1 MRPVTIR
8 SEAQRLSAGA
18 RRIAASWAQ
27 PKTSPSPT
35 VHVADLPLQ
44 PELPL
49 PEGVAE
55 DRLRDYLLSLRVDN
69 SPAAELDSYCRED
82 FRRFV
87 YTWGLARHLTG
98 RALELGANPYFTTTL
113 LNDFTSLDLTLANY
127 FAPDRGSTIVQRVTR
142 RKLLDGTLGDEFHED
157 IESRHF
163 NIEEERFPFD
173 DDEFDVVF
181 FCEILEHLL
190 NDPLAVILEVKR
202 VLRRGG
208 HLILT
213 TPNVNRLENVAR
225 MVAGVNIYD
234 PYSGYGPYGRHNR
247 EYNKHELEQLL
258 VRAGFVIESLE
269 TADVHAN
276 ASEAF
281 TDPAAIVPLVAFR
294 QHDLGQ
300 YLFSRSRN
308 ETAARPLKPAWLYRS
323 YPPTELGD

>member
-8 SEAQRLSAGA
+8 SEARRLSASA
-18 RRIAASWAQ
+18 RRIVASWAK
-27 PKTSPSPT
+27 PRASRNPT
-35 VHVADLPLQ
+35 ASVSDLPLQ

-49 PEGVAE
+49 PEGVTE
-55 DRLRDYLLSLRVDN
+55 HLLRDYLLSLRVDN
-69 SPAAELDSYCRED
+69 GSAVELESYCRED

-98 RALELGANPYFTTTL
+98 SALELGANPYFTTTL
-113 LNDFTSLDLTLANY
+113 LHDFTSLDLTLANY
-127 FAPDRGSTIVQRVTR
+127 FDPGRGSKIVQRVTR
-142 RKLLDGTLGDEFHED
+142 RKLLDDALGDEFHED
-157 IESRHF
+157 IESCHF
-163 NIEEERFPFD
+163 NIEEERFPFED
-173 DDEFDVVF
+173 GEFDVVL

-213 TPNVNRLENVAR
+213 TPNVNRWENVAR

-247 EYNKHELEQLL
+247 EYNKHELNQLL
-258 VRAGFVIESLE
+258 VRAGFVVESLE
-269 TADVHAN
+269 TADVHVNGA
-276 ASEAF
+276 EAF

-308 ETAARPLKPAWLYRS
+308 ETAAKPLKPRWLYRS

>member
-8 SEAQRLSAGA
+8 RQTQRLAAGA
-18 RRIAASWAQ
+18 RRIVASWAQ
-27 PKTSPSPT
+27 PRTSASRT
-35 VHVADLPLQ
+35 VRVSDLPLQ
-44 PELPL
+44 PELPF
-49 PEGVAE
+49 PEGVTE
-55 DRLRDYLLSLRVDN
+55 DLLRNYLLSLRVDDG
-69 SPAAELDSYCRED
+69 SAAELDSYCRED

-87 YTWGLARHLTG
+87 YTWGLARNLTG

-113 LNDFTSLDLTLANY
+113 LRDFSSLDLTLANY
-127 FAPDRGSTIVQRVTR
+127 FDPGRGSKVVQRVTR
-142 RKLLDGTLGDEFHED
+142 RTLLNGTLGDEFHED
-157 IESRHF
+157 IESCHF
-163 NIEEERFPFD
+163 NIEAERFPFENG
-173 DDEFDVVF
+173 EFDVVF

-247 EYNKHELEQLL
+247 EYNKHELNQLL

-276 ASEAF
+276 GSEAF
-281 TDPAAIVPLVAFR
+281 TDPAAILPLVAFR